1 MLKHFSVAAVAA
13 CGAVL
18 SVYSLL
24 GHTPL
29 SRVTTDPTTPVLA
42 AQEPTAPKAQS
53 WIVLD
58 SRLALDGWP
67 TLYSQ
72 DGHVLSVVRIHP

>member
-1 MLKHFSVAAVAA
+1 MLKHFSVAAVLA
-13 CGAVL
+13 CGALL

-29 SRVTTDPTTPVLA
+29 SRVTTDPTRVLA

-67 TLYSQ
+67 TLYSH